1 MFRDRAVKKLKKW
14 FGARSSGFPQ
24 EELMRIWKGLFYC
37 YWMSDK
43 PLVQEELAENI
54 SSMVASFQTSQDGLG
69 FVQAFAKTFQREW
82 FGVDRWRMDK
92 TMMFVR
98 RFLRHSLKLVAN
110 TEWEEVLLE
119 ALAGPVPFVVQTLV
133 LALVQDLNWRSWLG
147 EWPLQCKL

>member
-54 SSMVASFQTSQDGLG
+54 SSMVASFQTTQDGLG
-69 FVQAFAKTFQREW
+69 FVQAFAKTFQREC

-98 RFLRHSLKLVAN
+98 RFLRTVTRMVMRMEMVKVMKRRRMRKTMMRKKKVLKTLG
-110 TEWEEVLLE
+110 
-119 ALAGPVPFVVQTLV
+119 LAGGV
-133 LALVQDLNWRSWLG
+133 W
-147 EWPLQCKL
+147 

>member
-54 SSMVASFQTSQDGLG
+54 SSMVASFQTTQDGLG

-82 FGVDRWRMDK
+82 FGVDQWRMDK

-98 RFLRHSLKLVAN
+98 RFLRTVTRMVMRMEMVKVLKRRRMRK
-110 TEWEEVLLE
+110 TMMRKKKVLKTLR
-119 ALAGPVPFVVQTLV
+119 LAG
-133 LALVQDLNWRSWLG
+133 
-147 EWPLQCKL
+147 